1 MGAKSQQGL
10 QGPDISLA
18 LAEQLPNNKH
28 NDIVKRRAGSN
39 RGNEGIYWVNISR
52 YTLMVV
58 LWFLCVGINETL
70 CWDFLSADFASYG
83 KAHNV
88 NMALGKIGQ
97 GTMT

>member
-58 LWFLCVGINETL
+58 L
-70 CWDFLSADFASYG
+70 
-83 KAHNV
+83 
-88 NMALGKIGQ
+88 
-97 GTMT
+97 